1 MGTGILILIFLT
13 SLIVFNQMIVN
24 NAKGKTFYEIDC
36 IAPLDY
42 GLRKKSFCLQ

>member
-1 MGTGILILIFLT
+1 MGTGILILICLT
-13 SLIVFNQMIVN
+13 SLIVCNQMIVN
-24 NAKGKTFYEIDC
+24 NAKGKTFYEIDS